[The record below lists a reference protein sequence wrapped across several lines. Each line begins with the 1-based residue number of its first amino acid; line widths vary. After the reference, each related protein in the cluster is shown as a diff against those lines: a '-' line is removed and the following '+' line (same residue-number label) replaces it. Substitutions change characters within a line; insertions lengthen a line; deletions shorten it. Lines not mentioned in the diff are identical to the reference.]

1 MKTLFAGILLLAAA
15 QVHGQ
20 AVEADL
26 DGNASALQASEMRP
40 ARQSER
46 VTKVRRQDDKRR
58 ERVASR

>member
-1 MKTLFAGILLLAAA
+1 MKTLFAGILMLAAA
-15 QVHGQ
+15 QVYGQ

-46 VTKVRRQDDKRR
+46 MTQVRRPDDQRR
-58 ERVASR
+58 QRVASR